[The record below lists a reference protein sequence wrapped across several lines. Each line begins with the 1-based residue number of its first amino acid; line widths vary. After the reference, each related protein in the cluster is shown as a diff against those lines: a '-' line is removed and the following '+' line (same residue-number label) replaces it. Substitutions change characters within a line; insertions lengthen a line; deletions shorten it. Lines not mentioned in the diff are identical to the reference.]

1 VPSLPSL
8 AEALAAA
15 LARQQAPSP
24 AGDWDFGAL
33 GAEPPAAPIPAAV
46 LMAVV
51 ERQEPTL
58 ILTRR
63 TAHLRTHA
71 GQIAFPGGRS
81 DAEDGGP
88 IPAAL
93 REAEEEIGLS
103 KQLVQVVGLSD
114 PYETGTGYRIAPV
127 VGLVPPKLS
136 LSPSR
141 QEVAELFEAPLAHLL
156 DRRQHQLREA
166 DWRGRRRQ
174 YYVIEWQGREIWGA
188 TAGMI
193 VNLAARLG

>member
-1 VPSLPSL
+1 LPSL
-8 AEALAAA
+8 AEALGAA
-15 LARQQAPSP
+15 LSRPQAPRP

-33 GAEPPAAPIPAAV
+33 GAEPPEAPVPAAV

-51 ERQEPTL
+51 ARPEPTV

-71 GQIAFPGGRS
+71 GQIAFPGGRI

-88 IPAAL
+88 VPAAL
-93 REAEEEIGLS
+93 REAEEEIGLPRT
-103 KQLVQVVGLSD
+103 LVQVVGLSD

-127 VGLVPPKLS
+127 VGIVAPNLS
-136 LSPSR
+136 LTPSR
-141 QEVAELFEAPLAHLL
+141 HEVAEVFEAPLAHLL
-156 DRRQHQLREA
+156 DRGQHQLREA
-166 DWRGRRRQ
+166 EWRGRRRQ
-174 YYVIEWQGREIWGA
+174 FYVIEWQGREIWGA
-188 TAGMI
+188 TAGII

>member
-1 VPSLPSL
+1 MPSL
-8 AEALAAA
+8 AEALATA
-15 LARQQAPSP
+15 LNRPQLPHP
-24 AGDWDFGAL
+24 AGDWDFGTL
-33 GAEPPAAPIPAAV
+33 GAEPPRSPVPAAV

-51 ERQEPTL
+51 ERPEPTL

-71 GQIAFPGGRS
+71 GQIAFPGGRI
-81 DAEDGGP
+81 DADEGP
-88 IPAAL
+88 VPAAL
-93 REAEEEIGLS
+93 REAEEEIGLPRR
-103 KQLVQVVGLSD
+103 LVQVVGLSD

-127 VGLVPPKLS
+127 VGMVPPDIA
-136 LSPSR
+136 LSPSAH
-141 QEVAELFEAPLAHLL
+141 EVAEVFEAPLAHLL

-166 DWRGRRRQ
+166 EWQGRRRQ
-174 YYVIEWQGREIWGA
+174 FYVIDWQGREIWGA